1 MGHAEF
7 SDDGFFEKKHAEYSQ
22 HVHFTCDYCPP
33 CPVVLVF
40 FLYIY
45 FKSIFLKNIIFYF
58 KLIFF

>member
-40 FLYIY
+40 FFYIY
-45 FKSIFLKNIIFYF
+45 IYILKV
-58 KLIFF
+58 FF